1 MRIKNVDFK
10 GNIEDISMILV
21 SAERYAL
28 GRQTYIVDWTVDV
41 IKDNMHLLTDK
52 DLVVMTKDILRSTM
66 RYCEEYEGKLWT
78 KLAKQLE
85 EERLRRERS
94 K

>member
-1 MRIKNVDFK
+1 MRIKNMNFK

-66 RYCEEYEGKLWT
+66 RYSEEYEGKLWT